1 MVMNKILVVDDEP
14 DLKPLVLSRMRRDIR
29 AGRYEFIFAE
39 DGVEAV
45 SILSSDSEID
55 IIITDI
61 NMPRMDGLTL
71 LSEISEINPD
81 TITIVV
87 SAYGDMPNIRTAMNR
102 GAFDFV
108 TKPINFQDFRVTISR
123 TLSHLEEWRD
133 ARSAKERMLELEKEL
148 DIAGRMQKSILP
160 VAFPESRDYQIHA
173 RMEPTREVGGDFYD
187 VVRLEDERVGIFI
200 ADVSI
205 TGVPAAMFMMSGRT
219 MLKGAA
225 ISHENPG
232 DVLTDVNSL
241 IHKENNGEI
250 CAAVLYGVYDP
261 FYGSFTYANG
271 GHEFPF
277 LIHRDGVLERLPS
290 TDGMTLGMRP
300 SEPFRENT
308 ILLAPGDTVIF
319 CSDGATYAADIAG
332 ENFGQDRLASVFEGE
347 VPYGAEEAVNMV
359 FTGIKN
365 FARGA
370 SRTDDITCLA
380 LYRT

>member
-1 MVMNKILVVDDEP
+1 MVTNKILIVDDEP

-29 AGRYEFIFAE
+29 AGKYEFIFAE

-45 SILSSDSEID
+45 QILSSDSEID

-71 LSEISEINPD
+71 LSEINEINPD

-133 ARSAKERMLELEKEL
+133 AQSTKERLLEMEKEQEL
-148 DIAGRMQKSILP
+148 AGRMQKSILP

-173 RMEPTREVGGDFYD
+173 RMEPTRKVGGDFYD
-187 VVRLEDERVGIFI
+187 VVRLEDEKVGIFI

-205 TGVPAAMFMMSGRT
+205 TGVPAAMFMMTGRT

-232 DVLTDVNSL
+232 DVLTEVNSL
-241 IHKENNGEI
+241 IFQENNGET
-250 CAAVLYGVYDP
+250 CAAVLYGIYDP
-261 FYGSFTYANG
+261 LYGSFTYANG
-271 GHEFPF
+271 GHEFPL

-290 TDGMTLGMRP
+290 TDGTALGMRP
-300 SEPFRENT
+300 SEPFRENM
-308 ILLAPGDTVIF
+308 ILLAPGDTIIF
-319 CSDGATYAADIAG
+319 CSDGATDAADIAG
-332 ENFGQDRLASVFEGE
+332 ENFGQDKLASVFERE
-347 VPYGAEEAVNMV
+347 VPYGAGEAVEMV
-359 FTGIKN
+359 FAGVKD
-365 FARGA
+365 FVRGA
-370 SRTDDITCLA
+370 SQTDDITCLA